1 MDSKTPIDIQLA
13 RSQKSNNSNNRPN
26 SEGKISTATEQASS
40 SRRSKD
46 SLQNRMFQEKLRKF
60 MNASKNAVD
69 AQKNDTTSIKIMQQ
83 LATMQTEKGVM
94 IEGMQNYLFNMQG
107 V

>member
-1 MDSKTPIDIQLA
+1 
-13 RSQKSNNSNNRPN
+13 
-26 SEGKISTATEQASS
+26 
-40 SRRSKD
+40 
-46 SLQNRMFQEKLRKF
+46 MFQEKLRKF